1 MALLIIRIQ
10 LACLSLFGEPIV
22 KRIFLTLAT
31 ITLLLLGLAIVLG
44 LNVGD
49 ARSLD
54 PQVQRQISTHM
65 LTGLAALT
73 FATLVHAI
81 RFTYFM
87 GTGRWIEETS
97 KAYSLP
103 ESYFE
108 RNQKLKYGMLP
119 GVTISMILL
128 ITTGALGAVADPATP
143 MSLDGT
149 MGLTGAQIHLTVAA
163 LTVLVNLVTNFTQY
177 IAIAG
182 NSRVVDDVLADVH
195 RIREERGLPV

>member
-81 RFTYFM
+81 SFTYFM

>member
-1 MALLIIRIQ
+1 M
-10 LACLSLFGEPIV
+10 

-81 RFTYFM
+81 SFTYFM